1 MWLLLY
7 SYGVHCRA
15 VVFIPVLWYS
25 PCSGVHCSSVV
36 FITVLWCSLLC
47 CGIRCRAVV
56 FITVMW
62 CSCRVHYCIVAFIA
76 VLLCSAPYCGA
87 VLRFSFHCYGV
98 QNTAEFSVDI
108 IGQRYARKETGQ
120 RNGHHYS
127 IFYLYYYAAVCSVL
141 VLFSAGVR
149 RIRGQNMRVLLF
161 CSVVST
167 LKPIV
172 DYYAQFSVCRLPII
186 RSLCKYDVCVCL
198 SA

>member
-1 MWLLLY
+1 MLLCSFSCCLSSFWCSGVHCCAVVSFAVLWYSLLSCGVHCRDVVFIVLWLLLY

-127 IFYLYYYAAVCSVL
+127 IFYLNYYAAVCSV
-141 VLFSAGVR
+141 
-149 RIRGQNMRVLLF
+149 
-161 CSVVST
+161 
-167 LKPIV
+167 
-172 DYYAQFSVCRLPII
+172 
-186 RSLCKYDVCVCL
+186 
-198 SA
+198 